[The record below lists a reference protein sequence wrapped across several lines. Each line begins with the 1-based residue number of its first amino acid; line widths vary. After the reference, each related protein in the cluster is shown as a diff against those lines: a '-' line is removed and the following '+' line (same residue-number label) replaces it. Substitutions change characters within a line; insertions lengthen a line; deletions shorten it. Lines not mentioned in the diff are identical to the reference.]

1 MEVRLVSLFHVFR
14 FFNVVESAMNVAY
27 FVIFNF
33 FFRFFNMVESAR
45 NGAYFVIFFS
55 IF

>member
-14 FFNVVESAMNVAY
+14 FFNVVESAG
-27 FVIFNF
+27 
-33 FFRFFNMVESAR
+33 
-45 NGAYFVIFFS
+45 NGAYFVIFIFFDFLMWWKALGMELILLFFS